1 MKIGTSLKIKTSSEC
16 SRTISGREMGM
27 KPEWAG
33 SKVQIT
39 GNFLSKVMFVQTLL
53 EISLSPFMGL
63 SSDWNEV
70 GQLFLSY
77 EAQEKIRPLSRF
89 GNWEQKER
97 TSGEAFARRVKN
109 VIFIIFFWL
118 AGRNEQWWMRVWWL
132 FKIKMDLG
140 EESPSVDLVRF
151 ANSFLH
157 DGRLHAGIV

>member
-16 SRTISGREMGM
+16 SHTSSGREMGM
-27 KPEWAG
+27 KPEWAS

-39 GNFLSKVMFVQTLL
+39 GNFLSKVMFVQKLRDL
-53 EISLSPFMGL
+53 SHSPFMGL
-63 SSDWNEV
+63 SNDWNEV

-89 GNWEQKER
+89 RNWEQKER

-132 FKIKMDLG
+132 FKIKM
-140 EESPSVDLVRF
+140 ESGGKKRSVDLVRF

-157 DGRLHAGIV
+157 EGRLHAGIV